1 MSERIPV
8 RPSVCVCR
16 LTQNQVVSSGGETT
30 GHLNISSAQV
40 EDGGEY
46 TCVAKNLAGQATHSS
61 RLNVYGLP
69 YIRNM
74 PKMTA
79 VAEADVSIKCP
90 VAGYPIMEIAWT
102 RGEFVFQ
109 IFSLNNLNFA
119 LKN

>member
-1 MSERIPV
+1 MFVTVYRV
-8 RPSVCVCR
+8 
-16 LTQNQVVSSGGETT
+16 TQNQVASVGGETT

-46 TCVAKNLAGQATHSS
+46 TCVAKNLAGETSHSS
-61 RLNVYGLP
+61 RLNVYGLA

-79 VAEADVSIKCP
+79 VSDAEVSIKCP

-102 RGEFVFQ
+102 RGLN
-109 IFSLNNLNFA
+109 IFFWGI
-119 LKN
+119 

>member
-1 MSERIPV
+1 MFVTVYRV
-8 RPSVCVCR
+8 
-16 LTQNQVVSSGGETT
+16 TQNQVASVGGETT

-46 TCVAKNLAGQATHSS
+46 TCVATNLAGETSHSS

-79 VAEADVSIKCP
+79 VSDAEVSIKCP

-102 RGEFVFQ
+102 RGLN
-109 IFSLNNLNFA
+109 IFFGDLTDFFKALNSKFCQV
-119 LKN
+119 KKC

>member
-1 MSERIPV
+1 M
-8 RPSVCVCR
+8 
-16 LTQNQVVSSGGETT
+16 
-30 GHLNISSAQV
+30 

-119 LKN
+119 LKNKMFEIQIFEIFALKILKSNLSKFQVKKC

>member
-1 MSERIPV
+1 MLV
-8 RPSVCVCR
+8 RYCVYR
-16 LTQNQVVSSGGETT
+16 VTQNQVVSVGGETT

-46 TCVAKNLAGQATHSS
+46 TCVAKNLAGQTSHSS

-79 VAEADVSIKCP
+79 VSEADVSIKCP

-102 RGEFVFQ
+102 RGL
-109 IFSLNNLNFA
+109 INNF
-119 LKN
+119 